1 MASTLL
7 ARLCRLEAKYPEP
20 NPFEE
25 FTDDQLGAL
34 LLFLDSR
41 PEAAEV
47 SDETLWHN
55 GMTREGYEAA
65 LNSISDEMFE
75 RLTAWTNKNHR

>member
-1 MASTLL
+1 MANALL

-20 NPFEE
+20 NPLEE
-25 FTDDQLGAL
+25 LTDGQLGAL

-41 PEAAEV
+41 TEATEV
-47 SDETLWHN
+47 SDETLSHN
-55 GMTREGYEAA
+55 GMTREGYEVA
-65 LNSISDEMFE
+65 LNSISDEMFK

>member
-1 MASTLL
+1 
-7 ARLCRLEAKYPEP
+7 
-20 NPFEE
+20 
-25 FTDDQLGAL
+25 
-34 LLFLDSR
+34 LFLDSR

-47 SDETLWHN
+47 SDETLSHN